1 MSLKDPFSFRL
12 SKVHISTFF
21 RVRLR
26 VKNQPWF
33 VSDTMVS
40 DIDYVINEMVV
51 GGINCIG
58 GSAEQDSILCKFG
71 IKWKKYLSCKYNR
84 LNSNLIYCYLTTYRF
99 HMTCHFQLIFGPFIL
114 MRFGLIP
121 MILGTV

>member
-1 MSLKDPFSFRL
+1 MSLKDPLSFRL
-12 SKVHISTFF
+12 SKSNVHISTFF

-58 GSAEQDSILCKFG
+58 GSAEQDPILCKFG
-71 IKWKKYLSCKYNR
+71 IKWKKYLSCKYNK
-84 LNSNLIYCYLTTYRF
+84 F
-99 HMTCHFQLIFGPFIL
+99 
-114 MRFGLIP
+114 
-121 MILGTV
+121 